1 MESCTRGSSVHSP
14 RRTGKKGTDSRVI
27 GEIKLI
33 GLEDSMGA
41 KEQKLPGTISRCDAL
56 RPGTQEEKQVGGEI
70 QMMGSEMVKLNWGTW
85 GSLSG
90 DV

>member
-1 MESCTRGSSVHSP
+1 MHSN

-33 GLEDSMGA
+33 GLEDSVGA
-41 KEQKLPGTISRCDAL
+41 KEQKSPGTISRCDAP
-56 RPGTQEEKQVGGEI
+56 RQGTQEEKQVRGEI
-70 QMMGSEMVKLNWGTW
+70 KMMGSEMVRLNWGTW

>member
-1 MESCTRGSSVHSP
+1 MHSN
-14 RRTGKKGTDSRVI
+14 RRTDKKGTDFRVI

-33 GLEDSMGA
+33 GLEDSVGA
-41 KEQKLPGTISRCDAL
+41 KEQKSPGTICRCDAL
-56 RPGTQEEKQVGGEI
+56 RQGTQEEKQVGGEI
-70 QMMGSEMVKLNWGTW
+70 KMTGSEMVKSNWGAW